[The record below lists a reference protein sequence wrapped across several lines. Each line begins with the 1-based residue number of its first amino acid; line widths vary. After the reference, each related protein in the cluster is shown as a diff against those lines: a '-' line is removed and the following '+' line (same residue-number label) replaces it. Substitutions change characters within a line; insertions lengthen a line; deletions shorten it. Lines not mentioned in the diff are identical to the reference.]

1 MSYGETASSGFGM
14 EADGKPLRSR
24 SPVAIGGA
32 PGASMASLG
41 SMRSL
46 TQSVLGDSKH
56 DKALNAL
63 ASAELLMK
71 DLELA
76 SKERAVALQRH
87 RRLQDQLG
95 VMEKILG
102 VDAATVDG
110 HNALAAWRL
119 LPGSINGFSID
130 ADRVPAREAALEERE
145 SWVTSFAASLAG
157 CPQKAERS
165 EEPKADREI
174 LAVDEWQKVFAD

>member
-1 MSYGETASSGFGM
+1 MTVQQHE
-14 EADGKPLRSR
+14 PLQ
-24 SPVAIGGA
+24 
-32 PGASMASLG
+32 MASLG
-41 SMRSL
+41 SMLSL

-63 ASAELLMK
+63 ASAELLVK

-76 SKERAVALQRH
+76 RKERTVALQRH
-87 RRLQDQLG
+87 GRLKDQLG

-102 VDAATVDG
+102 VDVIVVRIKAATVDG
-110 HNALAAWRL
+110 GHTALAAWRL

-145 SWVTSFAASLAG
+145 SWLTSFAASLAG
-157 CPQKAERS
+157 CPQKAES
-165 EEPKADREI
+165 NEEPKADRDM
-174 LAVDEWQKVFAD
+174 LAAVDQWQKVFAD